1 MKSPRVVK
9 VAVGRDRDHIV
20 SHKFKFLQVVEEAVL
35 GEKGVKV
42 YHEER
47 ESKSAIWGTEKVEI
61 GKVIVYLKVFSS
73 RYILLISFVTCE
85 RLVQHL

>member
-20 SHKFKFLQVVEEAVL
+20 SHKFKFLQVVKEAVL

-47 ESKSAIWGTEKVEI
+47 ESKSAI
-61 GKVIVYLKVFSS
+61 
-73 RYILLISFVTCE
+73 
-85 RLVQHL
+85 